1 MRIIFVFLTT
11 LLTGCSVASIFTP
24 QSENVSHSASITAVQ
39 NQQVHT
45 FYDYQL
51 TTPTGQILSI
61 SALPERI
68 TDADV
73 ILIGEWHT
81 HSAIHRFQTDLLKQ
95 LNTQKAN
102 ITLSMEQFSRDS
114 QPVLNQYLA
123 GEIGEQPFT
132 KQANAW
138 PNYESDYRPLI
149 EYAKSNQLDVIA
161 ANAPKAIVQCIGR
174 TGLEYLETLPVQQ
187 RRDIAET
194 VDNSASEYK
203 EKFMASLHHGTPE
216 QTEKQYSAQI
226 SWDETM
232 AESITNYLSQNP
244 GKQVMHIAGKFHT
257 EGGLGTA
264 TSILNRNPA
273 LNVVVITPVTQ
284 LQPSSPDY
292 QLLVLDPPTRF
303 VKPENRMEA
312 YKALSQ
318 RNKDLKCD

>member
-11 LLTGCSVASIFTP
+11 LLTGCSAASIFTP

-174 TGLEYLETLPVQQ
+174 VGLEYLETLPVQQ

-232 AESITNYLSQNP
+232 AESITHYLAQNP
-244 GKQVMHIAGKFHT
+244 DKQVMHIAGKFHT

-264 TSILNRNPA
+264 TSILNRNSA
-273 LNVVVITPVTQ
+273 LNIVVITPVTQ
-284 LQPSSPDY
+284 LQPNSSDY

-303 VKPENRMEA
+303 VKPENRMKA